1 MCHYFGGITAGVSV
15 PYSNNKAPAGIVTS
29 INSLNKTK

>member
-15 PYSNNKAPAGIVTS
+15 PYSSNKAPAGIFTS
-29 INSLNKTK
+29 TNSLNKAK